1 MLIIG
6 NENPMIKFISI
17 VIHGMAHTWC
27 SADRCYVFFGKTL
40 EMIAALK
47 KPPVVFHWE
56 ESSYGEI

>member
-1 MLIIG
+1 M
-6 NENPMIKFISI
+6 ECH
-17 VIHGMAHTWC
+17 IHGVELIDAMF
-27 SADRCYVFFGKTL
+27 FFGKTL